1 MGILRRVS
9 KIWFS
14 EAPLALRT
22 KQAIAAALPRAALVS
37 LKKRYYSSLLKH
49 PGRYME
55 SDAAAL
61 KYFIAPGDF
70 VIDVGAFVGFYSAL
84 LSQLVG
90 PSGEVWSIEP
100 MPDTFEILSH
110 NVRKLKLRNVHVLNC
125 ALSDSRGTTTME
137 IPHWKGGGESWYDA
151 RIVASRSSSSGV
163 TVQTETLDSLHARTA
178 RLPTFIKCDVE
189 DHELSCIRGALSVI
203 GRSKPAL
210 LVETIQRGDDLA
222 ELVRLLAAEGYGAY
236 AFDGTWFEGC
246 QPGQNQ
252 NTFFLL
258 PSHLTAAAERRR
270 VLRNASEA

>member
-1 MGILRRVS
+1 VSILRRIS
-9 KIWFS
+9 QIWFS
-14 EAPLALRT
+14 EVPLALRT
-22 KQAIAAALPRAALVS
+22 KQAMAAALPRATLVA
-37 LKKRYYSSLLKH
+37 LKKRYYSILLKH
-49 PGRYME
+49 PERYME
-55 SDAAAL
+55 SDAVAL
-61 KYFIAPGDF
+61 KYLVAPGDF
-70 VIDVGAFVGFYSAL
+70 VIDVGAFVGFYGAL

-100 MPDTFEILSH
+100 MPDTFDILSH
-110 NVRKLKLRNVHVLNC
+110 NVRKLKLRNVRVLNC
-125 ALSDSRGTTTME
+125 ALSDSHGIATME

-151 RIVASRSSSSGV
+151 RIIPSPSSPNGI
-163 TVQTETLDSLHARTA
+163 TVQTETLDSLHARMA

-189 DHELSCIRGALSVI
+189 FHELSCIRGALSVI

-210 LVETIQRGDDLA
+210 LVETVQRGHELA

-258 PSHLTAAAERRR
+258 ASHLTAASERRR
-270 VLRNASEA
+270 MLRDASEA